1 MSTNRPAPRRRK
13 PATRRSAAAPAAPK
27 KEVLNQV
34 VQQLPH
40 GMCMFDANERLV
52 LANRHCA
59 DIWGLPED
67 VLHSRKTLTDIL
79 AATRGHEVDC
89 RRTPPPAPAGSAG
102 IQRREWHMD
111 DGRTIDIVITR
122 LADGACVALHEDITA
137 QREAEAQIAFLARHD
152 WLTRLPN
159 RAAMREHLD
168 AMLKRHARGE
178 ALAVLCV
185 DLDHFKAVN
194 DLFGHPAGDALL
206 SQVAERLRGC
216 ARETDVIARQGG
228 DEFTILQCGTPQ
240 PTSSTALAKRLVKV
254 LSESY
259 EFDGKQA
266 RIGASVGIALAPHGG
281 LDPDA
286 LLKNA
291 DMALYEAKAG
301 GRGTF
306 RYFDPN
312 RDQGTEQPH

>member
-1 MSTNRPAPRRRK
+1 MTTNRPAPRRRK
-13 PATRRSAAAPAAPK
+13 AATRPAAAPAKPK
-27 KEVLNQV
+27 QELLDQV

-59 DIWGLPED
+59 EIWGLPED
-67 VLHSRKTLTDIL
+67 VLHSRKTLSEIL
-79 AATRGHEVDC
+79 ASTRGREVDSH
-89 RRTPPPAPAGSAG
+89 RSPPPAPLGSAG
-102 IQRREWHMD
+102 TQRREWQMD

-122 LADGACVALHEDITA
+122 LSDGACVALHEDITA
-137 QREAEAQIAFLARHD
+137 QRQAESQIAFLARHD
-152 WLTRLPN
+152 SLTRLPN
-159 RAAMREHLD
+159 RAAMREHLV

-178 ALAVLCV
+178 ALAVLCM

-206 SQVAERLRGC
+206 VQVAERLRAC
-216 ARETDVIARQGG
+216 VRETDVVVRLGG
-228 DEFTILQCGTPQ
+228 DEFAVLQCGTPQ
-240 PTSSTALAKRLVKV
+240 PTSSTALAKRIVKV
-254 LSESY
+254 LAEAY
-259 EFDGKQA
+259 ELDGRRAQ
-266 RIGASVGIALAPHGG
+266 IGTSVGIALAPHGG

-291 DMALYEAKAG
+291 DIALYEAKAG

-312 RDQGTEQPH
+312 RGSGDGQAH